1 MKKVCV
7 IANAVKETAGE
18 RAEQV
23 RVFFQDRGI
32 DCVVL
37 LDDFSEKTLIFQKI
51 VLSY

>member
-7 IANAVKETAGE
+7 IANAGKETAEE

-23 RVFFQDRGI
+23 RVFFRDRGI